1 MAGQLPDFDTLQ
13 TMARHDPTGLERL
26 RLRLVHELIASAD
39 PARQRRLQGLQFQI
53 DMERR
58 RAPNPMA
65 ACIRLSTLM
74 RDSLLR
80 MQQALNEPRRPT
92 PTSVPTRVP
101 AKVLR
106 FAPLP
111 VARGAERP
119 TGS

>member
-1 MAGQLPDFDTLQ
+1 MARQLPDFDTLQ

-26 RLRLVHELIASAD
+26 RLRLVHELIAGAD

-119 TGS
+119 TGN